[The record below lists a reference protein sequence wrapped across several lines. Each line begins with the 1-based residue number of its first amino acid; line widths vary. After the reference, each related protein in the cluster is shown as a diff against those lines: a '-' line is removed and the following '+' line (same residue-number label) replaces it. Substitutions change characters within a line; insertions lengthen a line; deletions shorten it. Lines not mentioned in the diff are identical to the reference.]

1 MITLERDET
10 WFDNVAFILV
20 RPEFLGNIG
29 SAARVIKNFGF
40 RDLRLVAPPKNYKDA
55 EARMMAVGAFDIL
68 KGCTITQTLHE
79 ALGDINLSVAL
90 SSGRR
95 RSRTLD
101 NLSEL
106 APDLAAAAATNK
118 IAFVFGNERNGLLD
132 DELSLCNRRVRIESA
147 ATFAALNVSQA
158 VGVVAYAVSTV
169 KQSHRW
175 QPKEKQLAP
184 ELPTTVEMEELFLQV
199 GTLLDKT
206 GFSRKFNR
214 KLVLTELKD
223 AYNRMFPTKRELSL
237 LRGILHRLNKPVQSS
252 TDQSDS
258 DVKKR

>member
-1 MITLERDET
+1 MERDET

-20 RPEFLGNIG
+20 RPEFVGNIG
-29 SAARVIKNFGF
+29 STARVIKNFGF
-40 RDLRLVAPPKNYKDA
+40 SDLRLVAPPKNYKDS

-68 KGCTITQTLHE
+68 KGCTVTGNLSDAI
-79 ALGDINLSVAL
+79 ADINLSVAL
-90 SSGRR
+90 SSGRK

-101 NLSEL
+101 NLREI

-147 ATFAALNVSQA
+147 PAFAALNVSQA
-158 VGVVAYAVSTV
+158 VGVVAYAISTV
-169 KQSHRW
+169 KESHRW

-184 ELPTTVEMEELFLQV
+184 ELPTTAEMEELFVQV
-199 GTLLDKT
+199 GALLDKA

-223 AYNRMFPTKRELSL
+223 AYNRMFPTRRELSL
-237 LRGILHRLNKPVQSS
+237 LRGILHRLDQSVQSTPDQ
-252 TDQSDS
+252 TDP

>member
-1 MITLERDET
+1 LERDDT
-10 WFDNVAFILV
+10 WFNNIAFILV
-20 RPEFLGNIG
+20 RPEFVGNIG

-40 RDLRLVAPPKNYKDA
+40 RDLRLVTPPKNYKDS

-68 KGCTITQTLHE
+68 KECTIAQSLHD

-90 SSGRR
+90 SSGRK

-101 NLSEL
+101 NLREL
-106 APDLAAAAATNK
+106 APDLAAAAGTNK

-132 DELSLCNRRVRIESA
+132 DELSLCNRRVRIESSP
-147 ATFAALNVSQA
+147 TFAALNVSQA

-169 KQSHRW
+169 KESHRW

-184 ELPTTVEMEELFLQV
+184 ELPSTAEMEELFVQI

-223 AYNRMFPTKRELSL
+223 AYNRMYPTRRELSL
-237 LRGILHRLNKPVQSS
+237 LRGILHRLNQSVQTSP
-252 TDQSDS
+252 DRSDE
-258 DVKKR
+258 DVKNR